1 MPATNERQGTLE
13 AIALSLAG
21 LLAPLVS
28 RLVIVEESW
37 RTMGLGAEIAAAVQ
51 ELAFDDLDAPIG
63 RVGSLEVPMPYAKNL
78 ERLIIPGKDEV
89 IAAVREVMR

>member
-1 MPATNERQGTLE
+1 MRVLRPLDTATVAESVRKTN
-13 AIALSLAG
+13 
-21 LLAPLVS
+21 

-51 ELAFDDLDAPIG
+51 EQAFDFLDAPIG
-63 RVGSLEVPMPYAKNL
+63 RVGSLEVPMPYARNL

-89 IAAVREVMR
+89 IEAVKATLA